1 MTRNLTLSRSY
12 FGDSADPAVNHRY
25 LSQIRARAADVA
37 RAYPGW
43 RMRVYHDGAEDDFE
57 AVREMCGVW
66 CDNDH
71 VDFCD
76 VNALPRP
83 FGNLKSLM
91 PVGEILD
98 VLSPSWPK
106 MSNCAF

>member
-1 MTRNLTLSRSY
+1 
-12 FGDSADPAVNHRY
+12 
-25 LSQIRARAADVA
+25 
-37 RAYPGW
+37 
-43 RMRVYHDGAEDDFE
+43 MRVYHDGAEDDFE
-57 AVREMCGVW
+57 AVREMCDVW

-91 PVGEILD
+91 PVGESDDLG
-98 VLSPSWPK
+98 
-106 MSNCAF
+106 

>member
-1 MTRNLTLSRSY
+1 M
-12 FGDSADPAVNHRY
+12 
-25 LSQIRARAADVA
+25 A

-91 PVGEILD
+91 PVGELHSM
-98 VLSPSWPK
+98 LEERLAQK
-106 MSNCAF
+106 SNGKSFCGFRCIT